1 MRYKFSYDIIL
12 QNIQQINPE
21 NIQKKYA
28 YLFNKFDSSENNLKV
43 NYLVDW
49 FEQYIKIIKDFDSLE
64 DLQNHNITHKNNDFA
79 TLISIYSKYYDKYN
93 ELLEESFELNVDL
106 IILNKKINK
115 LNHLLLKMYI

>member
-12 QNIQQINPE
+12 QNIHQINPE

-28 YLFNKFDSSENNLKV
+28 YLFNSFDSSENNLKV
-43 NYLVDW
+43 NYLGDW
-49 FEQYIKIIKDFDSLE
+49 FEQYIKIIKGFDSLE

-79 TLISIYSKYYDKYN
+79 NLISIYSKYYDKYN